1 MHDAARGAGTGRL
14 SEPGVGFRPQS
25 ELVRR
30 AVETID
36 RAPIATQE
44 LAREVFGIQMAPA
57 GLASRLVF
65 DLLADD
71 HRVTVDTAG
80 VWSRAVRPHAV
91 RDRRLSEIEFAV
103 VDVETTGGSPARGDR
118 IVEFACVHVR
128 NGELSRGFETLV
140 NPGLEIP
147 RWITGLT
154 GIDDRLVEPAPRFE
168 DVADRVRSELE
179 GRIFVAHN
187 VSFDWRFVSEELRH
201 SRAEVPEGERL
212 CTIRLARRAVPGL
225 RRRGLDALARYYGV
239 EIEGR
244 HRAGGDAWAT
254 AVILVRMLEAASRQ
268 GIESWQALEAWLAG
282 RPASRV
288 ARQSANG
295 APGTA
300 VRSADPATD

>member
-1 MHDAARGAGTGRL
+1 L
-14 SEPGVGFRPQS
+14 NQPGIGFRPQS
-25 ELVRR
+25 ELVKR

-36 RAPIATQE
+36 RAPISTQD
-44 LAREVFGIQMAPA
+44 LAREVFGIQRAPA

-71 HRVTVDTAG
+71 ARVTVDPAG
-80 VWSRAVRPHAV
+80 TWRRSSGARASD
-91 RDRRLSEIEFAV
+91 DRLLSEIEFAV
-103 VDVETTGGSPARGDR
+103 VDVETTGGSPNRGDR

-140 NPGLEIP
+140 NPGLRIP

-168 DVADRVRSELE
+168 EVADRVRSELE
-179 GRIFVAHN
+179 GRVFVAHN
-187 VSFDWRFVSEELRH
+187 VSFDWRFVSEELRRT
-201 SRAEVPEGERL
+201 RARVPEGERL

-225 RRRGLDALARYYGV
+225 RRRGLDSLAHYFGV
-239 EIEGR
+239 EIDGR

-254 AVILVRMLEAASRQ
+254 AVILTRMLAEASRH

-282 RPASRV
+282 RSGSRIAKPAASI
-288 ARQSANG
+288 AG
-295 APGTA
+295 AVVEPDTRAGPA
-300 VRSADPATD
+300 AD